1 MIEKIK
7 YEDKVLALILRR
19 DYPVDGVSFITAE
32 DEPIQLGVLKHQRGI
47 RIKPH
52 IHKNQP
58 RTISEVQEVLY
69 IEYGKVEAE
78 FYDRSGKKVG
88 SNILNSGDAIILL
101 SGGHGFNILED
112 SKIIEIKQGPY
123 YGVEEDKECLN
134 TSEEIG
140 E

>member
-69 IEYGKVEAE
+69 SIRSLAYGLASL
-78 FYDRSGKKVG
+78 R
-88 SNILNSGDAIILL
+88 
-101 SGGHGFNILED
+101 ILE
-112 SKIIEIKQGPY
+112 QPA
-123 YGVEEDKECLN
+123 LL
-134 TSEEIG
+134 G
-140 E
+140 EFPFEADQHSG